1 MSKEVLPTK
10 TYNIEIVKHN
20 RVWTNINIINSNG
33 TKFNV
38 NTSKKEPLLSL
49 PAGTKTTV
57 SGYLTKE
64 ANRYGTKW
72 EFHVASGKPTS
83 SNSNTSKTNTI
94 KQSTPATQNE
104 TKPRGKGPEDFVEE
118 AIEKLEDLI
127 NAKKSLATA
136 DNKALVDK
144 ANRNYKVYN
153 PGYESQVWINLRIRL
168 QKINEKY
175 DNDVRYEKAYS
186 KLKSTA
192 ELWTVDPKGNTAKE
206 FFAAGGTQEIF
217 DSVVKRGAEIKKQK
231 MEEEEKRAAAR
242 RREYDR
248 KMKEEAAQG
257 IISYAE
263 SAEEGRPIKGETKVI
278 KGKVYE
284 VLSATYHDSD
294 GYSFGA
300 MNEEWYSVKAKDIS
314 NTAKGQRI
322 LHKHKKEERE
332 SARKRRYKAAENSLV
347 SAIEKKGQI
356 YRGKEVSIN
365 DIPGK
370 TLSDTFNIYGGGRK
384 IKSNSGKTT
393 LIINNGMDGDNWG
406 RNNIRTGGAGAY
418 AYIADTK
425 SVADELKR
433 FEEARLDVKYG
444 ESPIMRRSAERAFE
458 RSSPRGIRKPKTPV
472 AKKIEGTPK
481 KATTPRGRRDMP
493 SLKTKKGKLLKAV
506 EKTRRG
512 YCVPDTMQS
521 YWVLTDK
528 TKKATQKKASKKK
541 TTKKKKQ

>member
-1 MSKEVLPTK
+1 MSKETLPTK
-10 TYNIEIVKHN
+10 TYDIVIVKHN
-20 RVWTNINIINSNG
+20 RVWTNINILNSNG

-38 NTSKKEPLLSL
+38 NTPKQNPLLSM

-57 SGYLTKE
+57 RGYLIKD
-64 ANRYGTKW
+64 AGRYGTKW
-72 EFHVASGKPTS
+72 EFRVASEKPTS
-83 SNSNTSKTNTI
+83 SSSNTSKQSTE
-94 KQSTPATQNE
+94 KQSMSTQTE
-104 TKPRGKGPEDFVEE
+104 TKKRGMGPEDFVEDVLQ
-118 AIEKLEDLI
+118 KLESLI
-127 NAKKSLATA
+127 NAKKSLATV
-136 DNKALVDK
+136 DNKALVER
-144 ANRNYKVYN
+144 ANRNYKIYD
-153 PGYESQVWINLRIRL
+153 PGYGSQIWINLRKRL
-168 QKINEKY
+168 QKINEIYEK
-175 DNDVRYEKAYS
+175 DVRYEKARS
-186 KLKSTA
+186 KLESVASYRTINPA
-192 ELWTVDPKGNTAKE
+192 DDIAKE
-206 FFAAGGTQEIF
+206 FFASGGTQETYNAL
-217 DSVVKRGAEIKKQK
+217 VKRGADERKQRD
-231 MEEEEKRAAAR
+231 EENERKLAAAR
-242 RREYDR
+242 KEYDR

-322 LHKHKKEERE
+322 LQKHKKEERE

-425 SVADELKR
+425 SVANELKR

-458 RSSPRGIRKPKTPV
+458 RSSPRGIRIRKPKTPV
-472 AKKIEGTPK
+472 AKKIEGMPK
-481 KATTPRGRRDMP
+481 KETIPRGRRDMP

-512 YCVPDTMQS
+512 YCVSDTVQS
-521 YWVLTDK
+521 YWILTDK
-528 TKKATQKKASKKK
+528 LKKATQKKTS
-541 TTKKKKQ
+541 KKKKQ

>member
-1 MSKEVLPTK
+1 MSKETLPTK
-10 TYNIEIVKHN
+10 TYDIVIVKHN
-20 RVWTNINIINSNG
+20 RVWTNINILNSNG

-38 NTSKKEPLLSL
+38 NTPKQNPLLSM

-57 SGYLTKE
+57 RGYLIKD
-64 ANRYGTKW
+64 AGRYGTKW
-72 EFHVASGKPTS
+72 EFRVASEKPTS
-83 SNSNTSKTNTI
+83 SSSNTSK
-94 KQSTPATQNE
+94 QSTGNQSMSTQTE
-104 TKPRGKGPEDFVEE
+104 TKKRGMGPEDFVEDVLQ
-118 AIEKLEDLI
+118 KLESLI
-127 NAKKSLATA
+127 NAKKSLATV
-136 DNKALVDK
+136 DNKALVER
-144 ANRNYKVYN
+144 ANRNYKIYD
-153 PGYESQVWINLRIRL
+153 PGYGSQIWINLRKRL
-168 QKINEKY
+168 QKINEIYEK
-175 DNDVRYEKAYS
+175 DVRYEKAKS
-186 KLKSTA
+186 KLESVASYRTINP
-192 ELWTVDPKGNTAKE
+192 TDDIAKE
-206 FFAAGGTQEIF
+206 FFASGGTQETYNAL
-217 DSVVKRGAEIKKQK
+217 VKRGTEERKQRD
-231 MEEEEKRAAAR
+231 EENERKLAAAR
-242 RREYDR
+242 NEYDR

-322 LHKHKKEERE
+322 LQKHKKEERE

-356 YRGKEVSIN
+356 YRGKEVSIS

-528 TKKATQKKASKKK
+528 TKKATQKKASTKK